1 MTDDER
7 LKHAFDKLREDD
19 ARRAPSFES
28 VRQRLPRKRSPW
40 AIAVPVASAMAAA
53 AVLVVWCN
61 ASNEAAPTPTAT
73 RATPMASSAPMGGES
88 LGAAAAGAEVDEA
101 PLDFLLAVP
110 GLRGTPNFDTSL
122 LRGSL
127 R

>member
-28 VRQRLPRKRSPW
+28 IRQRLPRKRSPW
-40 AIAVPVASAMAAA
+40 AIALPVASAMAAA
-53 AVLVVWCN
+53 AVFVVWCN
-61 ASNEAAPTPTAT
+61 ASNDATPTSTAT
-73 RATPMASSAPMGGES
+73 RAPMATSGPMGGEA
-88 LGAAAAGAEVDEA
+88 LGGVAAVAEADDA